1 MSLCVS
7 KCEKEKEGEKVKWAL
22 HFVYYYFHSLNKM
35 LCFINTILLKSSLG
49 KNIEMISRFRQSP
62 KMGLKMWGA
71 NFSLQCDA
79 FFSRRKICRKYD
91 FPTLFLTHSLTA
103 FLSNTIE

>member
-62 KMGLKMWGA
+62 KMGLKMWERI
-71 NFSLQCDA
+71 SLYNVM
-79 FFSRRKICRKYD
+79 FFSVGGRFVER
-91 FPTLFLTHSLTA
+91 
-103 FLSNTIE
+103 TIFQPCF